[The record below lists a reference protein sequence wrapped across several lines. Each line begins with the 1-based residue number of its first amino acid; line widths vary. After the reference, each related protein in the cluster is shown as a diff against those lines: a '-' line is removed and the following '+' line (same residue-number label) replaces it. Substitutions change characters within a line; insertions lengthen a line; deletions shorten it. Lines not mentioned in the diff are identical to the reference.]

1 VTADEF
7 WRSLFG
13 RSAPVEIEIG
23 SGTGAFLWAAAV
35 LHPERNLFGIEYSA
49 SRHARLAQDIERR
62 GLPNVRV
69 LRADAA
75 CVIANVIPDASVGA
89 YHIAFPDPWWK
100 RRHHRRRLF
109 TPEFV
114 AALARTL
121 RPGGTVH
128 VITDVAEYFT
138 HIVELLDTHFL
149 RQPAAAKR
157 PAVTRFESK
166 ALARGATIHAAAFRK
181 PTGSPGLTP

>member
-1 VTADEF
+1 MTADEF
-7 WRSLFG
+7 WPSLFG
-13 RSAPVEIEIG
+13 RSAPVEVEIG
-23 SGTGAFLWAAAV
+23 SGTGAFLCAAAV
-35 LHPERNLFGIEYSA
+35 LHPERNFFGIEYSA
-49 SRHARLAQDIERR
+49 SRHARLASDIERR

-75 CVIANVIPDASVGA
+75 CVIANVIPDASVSA

-121 RPGGTVH
+121 RPDGTVH
-128 VITDVAEYFT
+128 VITDVPRYFS
-138 HIVELLDTHFL
+138 HMVELLENHFL
-149 RQPAAAKR
+149 REPTAAKR
-157 PAVTRFESK
+157 PAVTRFQTK
-166 ALARGATIHAAAFRK
+166 ALARGATIHAASFRK
-181 PTGSPGLTP
+181 PAG